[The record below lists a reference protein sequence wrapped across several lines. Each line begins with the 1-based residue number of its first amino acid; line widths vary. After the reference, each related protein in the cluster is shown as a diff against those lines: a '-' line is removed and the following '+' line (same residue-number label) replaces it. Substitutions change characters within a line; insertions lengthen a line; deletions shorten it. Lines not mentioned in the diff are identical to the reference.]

1 MIQRV
6 QSLYLFFAVIGMA
19 LMLIFP
25 IANLIGAGDLSYE
38 YLFYGIVTSEDSSEV
53 IISTIPLACLL
64 FAIPLMSLI
73 TIFLFRN
80 RVLQLRLCVFNIIWM
95 IGALILTWYY
105 TYEAGRSLD
114 VEALFSFPA
123 IMPLVSAILS
133 YLAFRGIRRDELLI
147 RSVDRIR

>member
-25 IANLIGAGDLSYE
+25 IAKLIGPEDLNYE
-38 YLFYGIVTSEDSSEV
+38 YLFYGIVTAGDRGDLV
-53 IISTIPLACLL
+53 ISTIPLACLL

-95 IGALILTWYY
+95 AGALILTWYY

-133 YLAFRGIRRDELLI
+133 YMAFRGIRRDELLI

>member
-6 QSLYLFFAVIGMA
+6 QSLYLFFSVLGMA

-25 IANLIGAGDLSYE
+25 IAKLIGPGEISYE
-38 YLFYGIVTSEDSSEV
+38 YLFYGIVTSGDQGEV
-53 IISTIPLACLL
+53 VISAIPLACLL
-64 FAIPLMSLI
+64 AAIPLVSL
-73 TIFLFRN
+73 TTLFLFRY
-80 RVLQLRLCVFNIIWM
+80 RILQIRLCVFNILLM

-105 TYEAGRSLD
+105 TYLAGKTLN

-123 IMPLVSAILS
+123 IMPLLAAILS

>member
-6 QSLYLFFAVIGMA
+6 QSLYLFFSIIGMA

-25 IANLIGAGDLSYE
+25 IAKLIGPGDLSYE
-38 YLFYGIVTSEDSSEV
+38 YLFYGIVIEGSDGEV
-53 IISTIPLACLL
+53 VLSAIPLACLL
-64 FAIPLMSLI
+64 AAIPLMSLI
-73 TIFLFRN
+73 TIFLFRY
-80 RVLQLRLCVFNIIWM
+80 RVLQLRLCVFNILWM
-95 IGALILTWYY
+95 IGALVLTWYY
-105 TYEAGRSLD
+105 TYEAGRSLN

-123 IMPLVSAILS
+123 IMPLVAAILT